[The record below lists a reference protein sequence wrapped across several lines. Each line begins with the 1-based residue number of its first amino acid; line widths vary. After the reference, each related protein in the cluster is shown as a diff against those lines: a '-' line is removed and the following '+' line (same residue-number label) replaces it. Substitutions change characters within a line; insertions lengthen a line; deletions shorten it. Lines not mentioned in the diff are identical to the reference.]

1 MKDSEVGAFIVMA
14 ISALSAYATGA
25 IDKLDAL
32 LFIISM
38 TLIYILLV
46 LYRIK
51 SNLEKRK

>member
-1 MKDSEVGAFIVMA
+1 MKDSEICVFIVMTIA
-14 ISALSAYATGA
+14 ALSAYSSGT

-32 LFIISM
+32 LCIISM

-46 LYRIK
+46 LCRIK

>member
-1 MKDSEVGAFIVMA
+1 MKDSEVGVFIVMA
-14 ISALSAYATGA
+14 ISALSAYASGT

-32 LFIISM
+32 LCIISM

-46 LYRIK
+46 LCKIK